1 MATLLELIQQN
12 PNKLITVEK
21 DGLIERF
28 NYMFNVTVYMD
39 SGNSY
44 HRLDEGWS
52 LVRPPLEDRI
62 LLTLKLIDMKTQE
75 IIQRGFVWNNI
86 VFSLSIPAQS
96 NWNAI
101 FSRNLAGKLSLPYAV
116 TSENDEEYII
126 QDQTEFDGFI
136 DQAVYAVGYQIYY
149 GRQLK
154 LYVKSLTTHEALDAF
169 VDPRT

>member
-62 LLTLKLIDMKTQE
+62 LLTLKLIDMKTHE
-75 IIQRGFVWNNI
+75 IIQRGFIWIGVK
-86 VFSLSIPAQS
+86 FSLSIPAQS
-96 NWNAI
+96 NWNSL
-101 FSRNLAGKLSLPYAV
+101 FTRNLAGKLSLPYEV
-116 TSENDEEYII
+116 TTEDDDPYVI
-126 QDQTEFDGFI
+126 QDQSEFDGFI
-136 DQAVYAVGYQIYY
+136 DQAVFVVGYQIYY

-154 LYVKSLTTHEALDAF
+154 TYIKSVTTHEELDAF
-169 VDPRT
+169 ADPRS